1 MPRATDNLSSGQY
14 EQMYQVAA
22 PIPAQV
28 KDYAETQAQNWIQ
41 AQAQAQS
48 QVQARAQALSEPPAP
63 TSFAPLE
70 VGLMQKDVHKSL
82 CVLFSHSSRIRCFM
96 QMLFPINGYN
106 SESNKSKSIYEL
118 LKDYKKKVYSK
129 RNIIYSVKDTHGVKY
144 DDLKFNNCVVFHLF
158 ERGGKYYLSMK
169 DPGEGNRIKYPSFS
183 DIIGIEDCD
192 KDTEIEIQKI
202 EQSPRYSQDNIQ
214 LTDLLNVS
222 DLLIIR
228 HGQGTHNRNSLHLH
242 YDSSLTKKG
251 LNESVNVAKRIINFF
266 TEYNNIRFYVSELF
280 RTQQTAMVFINVA
293 LNESEGRDN
302 PFYSSNDYPIPLIVL
317 PCSHE
322 FNEKYLDKGGCYD
335 NQDEREVRSGK
346 NYKLENVPEF
356 RPEWTSKRI
365 YVTYKYAE
373 NKKESYFHIDT
384 RLYSSSKDCKKTVF
398 HYMFDSLTNYVRI
411 FNSNVVYTEMDVAA
425 GYDFVKDEYVK
436 ERKNFFGGSLKKNKK
451 KKRKTLRRKSK
462 RFTKKRNSR
471 RTNKKKRLTN
481 KRRTNKKKRFTKR
494 R

>member
-1 MPRATDNLSSGQY
+1 MPRIPESYIERPYPL
-14 EQMYQVAA
+14 EQLNPQTEVS
-22 PIPAQV
+22 AQ
-28 KDYAETQAQNWIQ
+28 DPTQAQV
-41 AQAQAQS
+41 AQ
-48 QVQARAQALSEPPAP
+48 VQALSEPPAP
-63 TSFAPLE
+63 VSSAPLE
-70 VGLMQKDVHKSL
+70 VGLMQKADGKPL
-82 CVLFSHSSRIRCFM
+82 YVLFSHSSRIRCFM
-96 QMLFPINGYN
+96 QMLFPINGY
-106 SESNKSKSIYEL
+106 KSIYEL
-118 LKDYKKKVYSK
+118 LKDYKKRFYSK

-144 DDLKFNNCVVFHLF
+144 NDLKFNNCVVFRLF

-183 DIIGIEDCD
+183 DIIGQECD
-192 KDTEIEIQKI
+192 KDTEIEIQI
-202 EQSPRYSQDNIQ
+202 TEQSPRYSQDNIQ
-214 LTDLLNVS
+214 LTDLLNFS

-228 HGQGTHNRNSLHLH
+228 HGKGTHNRSSLHLH

-251 LNESVNVAKRIINFF
+251 LDESVNVANRIKDFF
-266 TEYNNIRFYVSELF
+266 TDYNTIRFYVSELF

-302 PFYSSNDYPIPLIVL
+302 PFYSSNVYPIPLIVL

-346 NYKLENVPEF
+346 NYKLENVPEI

-373 NKKESYFHIDT
+373 NKTESYFHIDT
-384 RLYSSSKDCKKTVF
+384 RFYSSSEDCKKTVF
-398 HYMFDSLTNYVRI
+398 HYMFDSLTKYVRI
-411 FNSNVVYTEMDVAA
+411 FNSNVVYTAMNVAA
-425 GYDFVKDEYVK
+425 GYDFEKDEYVK
-436 ERKNFFGGSLKKNKK
+436 ERKNFFGGSLK

-481 KRRTNKKKRFTKR
+481 KRRTNKKRFTKR